1 MDISK
6 VYYIKSLYI
15 GRNVLVTHPLL
26 IPHVS
31 SEIGNLKAVILHR
44 PGKELE
50 RLTPQ
55 NLSELLFDD
64 IPWVRKIQEEHDK
77 FAKVLRDN
85 GITVLY
91 IKDLLKDVLKD
102 ENIKEQFIVD
112 LLKINGITS
121 LESKNYLK
129 DYLMD
134 MSYDDIAEIAISG
147 LEKGDID
154 NVMPMGLAE
163 FIYEDHYFY
172 IKPVPNMYF
181 TRDPGAMIDGGLMIS
196 SMKTAA
202 RKPETLILKYI
213 YKNNDIFKK
222 NNIPCWYDNTYFHS
236 LEGGDVLI
244 LSDKVIA
251 IGCGERTTPQ
261 AIEQLARNLFEGGS
275 TVEHILVVQ
284 IPINRSYMHLDTVF
298 TMVDKERFVF
308 YPGIKRDLRVFSMIK
323 EDKGFSIKKEKDLQ
337 DALKLA
343 LNLSNIE
350 IIPTGGLNAIT
361 SAREQW
367 SDSTNTLAIAPGK
380 VITYSRNESSNK
392 IMEKEGIEVIGIE
405 GSELSR
411 GRGGPRCMSMPLI
424 RD

>member
-1 MDISK
+1 M
-6 VYYIKSLYI
+6 
-15 GRNVLVTHPLL
+15 TQPLL

-31 SEIGNLKAVILHR
+31 SEIGNLNAVILHR

-55 NLSELLFDD
+55 NLTELLFDD
-64 IPWVRKIQEEHDK
+64 IPWVKKIQEEHDK

-91 IKDLLKDVLKD
+91 IKDLLKDVLRS
-102 ENIKEQFIVD
+102 ENIKGQFIND
-112 LLKINGITS
+112 LLMINGITS
-121 LESKNYLK
+121 YEIKNYLK
-129 DYLMD
+129 DLLLNMPSD
-134 MSYDDIAEIAISG
+134 NVAEIAISG
-147 LEKGDID
+147 LEKGDI
-154 NVMPMGLAE
+154 NCNNMPIGLAE
-163 FIYEDHYFY
+163 YIYEDHYFY

-181 TRDPGAMIDGGLMIS
+181 TRDPGTMIDGGLMIS

-213 YKNNDIFKK
+213 YQNHDLFKK

-251 IGCGERTTPQ
+251 VGCGERTTPQ
-261 AIEQLARNLFEGGS
+261 AIEQLAHNLFVGGS
-275 TVEHILVVQ
+275 TVERIIIVQ
-284 IPINRSYMHLDTVF
+284 IPVNRSYMHLDTVF

-308 YPGIKRDLRVFSMIK
+308 YPGIKKDLRVFSIIK
-323 EDKGFSIKKEKDLQ
+323 EEKGFSIKKEKDLMC
-337 DALKLA
+337 ALKTS
-343 LNLSNIE
+343 LNLNNIE

-367 SDSTNTLAIAPGK
+367 SDSTNTLAIAPG
-380 VITYSRNESSNK
+380 VVVTYSRNEASNK
-392 IMEKEGIEVIGIE
+392 IMEKEGIKVIEIE

-411 GRGGPRCMSMPLI
+411 GRGGPRCMSMPI
-424 RD
+424 VRD